1 MRASPFCGGSEYD
14 EIEGCRGD
22 GGVLLCVLLLGGDTI
37 WLGVPY
43 DEVYM
48 WNKET
53 EKGCFVD
60 YLNCALG
67 FNARTVVLVSSFFF
81 FFYRN
86 GMIMVLVGYSF
97 LKRFQLFFIL
107 SASESEISKNCR
119 SSQSAKPTANIRL
132 YIRE

>member
-53 EKGCFVD
+53 EKGWSSC

-67 FNARTVVLVSSFFF
+67 FNARTVVLVFFF
-81 FFYRN
+81 FFYQN
-86 GMIMVLVGYSF
+86 GMIMVLVSWWLRYVV
-97 LKRFQLFFIL
+97 
-107 SASESEISKNCR
+107 
-119 SSQSAKPTANIRL
+119 TL
-132 YIRE
+132 YF

>member
-53 EKGCFVD
+53 EKGYFVD

-67 FNARTVVLVSSFFF
+67 FNARTVVLVSSFFYF
-81 FFYRN
+81 I
-86 GMIMVLVGYSF
+86 GM
-97 LKRFQLFFIL
+97 
-107 SASESEISKNCR
+107 A
-119 SSQSAKPTANIRL
+119 
-132 YIRE
+132 